1 MLGPANRVAKG
12 RRLFAPGVLA
22 DRLGDVQ
29 EGLRGAAGDL
39 LDHLRGVLGEVTLED
54 LEDAPLVLECL
65 VGRTLALVGFAF
77 SPGFLTHDAALAPS
91 NGRVIDGLSLVAPT
105 RYVVRLCLLIPT
117 GEEARLAHVLELL
130 GYEGG
135 GVGVVDDVLL
145 EVLLVL
151 DDVVDEATQERYVR
165 PSPYRGVDVAH
176 GARAGEA
183 WVHVDELRAL
193 LARDHWVPEA
203 YRVRLSHIRAL
214 DDDAVGV
221 LQVHEVS
228 GGAAPTVR
236 GAQTGHRGA
245 VSYTRLVG
253 DLGKPHGV
261 EQLGDEVVLLVVYRR
276 PTDGGDRKRAVELPA
291 LLVCLLKGLIARPLE
306 PVGDHIHRLVQ
317 GELLPLLGVGPTV
330 LDLGPAVRRVDHPG
344 DRRAL
349 WAKRA
354 GVYRAVGVTLD
365 VYDAPVPAVD
375 ERRAAHRAVGA
386 DAHRLL
392 HARVSRA
399 SPQVAGRRADR
410 VLHLH
415 ADVVLDFG
423 PQPVSVAHLEEHA
436 SLPSLLAV
444 IHPSMF
450 LP

>member
-12 RRLFAPGVLA
+12 RRLFAPRVLA
-22 DRLGDVQ
+22 DDLGDLQ
-29 EGLRGAAGDL
+29 EGLLGAAGDL
-39 LDHLRGVLGEVTLED
+39 LDHLGGVLGEVALED
-54 LEDAPLVLECL
+54 LEDAPLVLEGL

-77 SPGFLTHDAALAPS
+77 SPGFLTHDAALDPS

-117 GEEARLAHVLELL
+117 GEEARLAHVFELL

-151 DDVVDEATQERYVR
+151 DDVVDEAAQERYVR

-183 WVHVDELRAL
+183 RVHVDELRAL

-245 VSYTRLVG
+245 VSYARLVC
-253 DLGKPHGV
+253 DSRETQGV
-261 EQLGDEVVLLVVYRR
+261 EELGDEVVLLVVY
-276 PTDGGDRKRAVELPA
+276 
-291 LLVCLLKGLIARPLE
+291 
-306 PVGDHIHRLVQ
+306 
-317 GELLPLLGVGPTV
+317 
-330 LDLGPAVRRVDHPG
+330 
-344 DRRAL
+344 
-349 WAKRA
+349 
-354 GVYRAVGVTLD
+354 
-365 VYDAPVPAVD
+365 
-375 ERRAAHRAVGA
+375 
-386 DAHRLL
+386 
-392 HARVSRA
+392 
-399 SPQVAGRRADR
+399 
-410 VLHLH
+410 
-415 ADVVLDFG
+415 
-423 PQPVSVAHLEEHA
+423 
-436 SLPSLLAV
+436 
-444 IHPSMF
+444 
-450 LP
+450 